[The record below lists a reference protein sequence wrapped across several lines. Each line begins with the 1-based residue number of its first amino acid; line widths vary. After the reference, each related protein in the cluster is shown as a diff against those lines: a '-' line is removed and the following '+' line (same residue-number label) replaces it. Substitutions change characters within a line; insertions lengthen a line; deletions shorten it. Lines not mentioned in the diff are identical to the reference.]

1 MGRRIF
7 IGDSNKCQLILNYL
21 KTFDDIN
28 NWIISV
34 RNYYEYEV
42 KIVNMKHPKYKQI
55 IRLINLSTE
64 HGIFQ
69 QKVNRFKYGFL
80 LLSYWF
86 ERLIDPETVKVIKKQ
101 FNKETTNQIKFDE
114 LINIF
119 YFRIINAV
127 VVIIIFLIELMYF
140 FFINKKVL

>member
-1 MGRRIF
+1 MIDFVKGIRVF
-7 IGDSNKCQLILNYL
+7 IGDSDDCQLLLNYL
-21 KTFDDIN
+21 KTVDDIS
-28 NWIISV
+28 NWIIPIS
-34 RNYYEYEV
+34 NYYQYEI
-42 KIVNMKHPKYKQI
+42 KIVNMKHSKYKQI

-69 QKVNRFKYGFL
+69 RKVNRFKYGFL

-86 ERLIDPETVKVIKKQ
+86 EWLVDPEIVKVIKKQ
-101 FNKETTNQIKFDE
+101 FNKETTNQIRFNE

-140 FFINKKVL
+140 FYQ

>member
-1 MGRRIF
+1 
-7 IGDSNKCQLILNYL
+7 
-21 KTFDDIN
+21 
-28 NWIISV
+28 
-34 RNYYEYEV
+34 
-42 KIVNMKHPKYKQI
+42 MKHPKYKQI

-80 LLSYWF
+80 LLSYWL
-86 ERLIDPETVKVIKKQ
+86 ERSVDPEIVKAIKKQ
-101 FNKETTNQIKFDE
+101 FNKETTNQIRFNE

-127 VVIIIFLIELMYF
+127 VMVIIFLIELMYF
-140 FFINKKVL
+140 FINKKVFKIHCNPLKQFQTQTSAHLYLRLPNLDSGHSGYLPF